1 MIFGFHS
8 FQQVD
13 FKKSDYFLQ
22 KKLLAVENALFLQQK
37 PQYVVQKQKIL
48 CHNCVCTLCAP

>member
-22 KKLLAVENALFLQQK
+22 KKIIGSGKCSIFATKTTICSTKAEN
-37 PQYVVQKQKIL
+37 PV
-48 CHNCVCTLCAP
+48 P

>member
-37 PQYVVQKQKIL
+37 PQYVVQK
-48 CHNCVCTLCAP
+48 